1 VDGKVKVVGGGTC
14 SSTYNNYASGFNQR
28 RVIAA
33 PVTLALAFPNA
44 STAGVTVTNTSASA
58 VQGKLFVA
66 VVERHIP
73 YTWYDQSEVDFVV
86 RSLLP
91 SATGQDVSIPAG
103 QSVTHNQP
111 FTLGAGWSRP
121 NVQIVAFLQ
130 ASDKEVLQAA
140 RSPLPDPGSILLT
153 SPEAG
158 DLFIVGS
165 VMNVA
170 WSSQG
175 FTGNVDV
182 YLSTKESTWVPLAHN
197 IANSGTFDWLV
208 TDLPTTR
215 GRVKVSATDSGYPF
229 AQSPETFSI
238 IRNGDIDGDGQVL
251 ADDLVLLSAWLA
263 GDAEAF
269 PMIDID
275 GDKAVTAVDLVLL
288 AQQVIM

>member
-1 VDGKVKVVGGGTC
+1 MDGKVKVVGGGTC
-14 SSTYNNYASGFNQR
+14 SSTYNNYQNGFNQR
-28 RVIAA
+28 RVVAA
-33 PVTLALAFPNA
+33 PVTLALAFPSAN
-44 STAGVTVTNTSASA
+44 TAGVTVTNTSGAA

-103 QSVTHNQP
+103 QSVTHNQA

-140 RSPLPDPGSILLT
+140 RSALPDPGSILLT
-153 SPEAG
+153 APEAG
-158 DLFIVGS
+158 DLFVVGS

-175 FTGNVDV
+175 FTGNVNI
-182 YLSTKESTWVPLAHN
+182 YLSVKENTWVPLANN
-197 IANSGTFDWLV
+197 IANTGTFDWLV
-208 TDLPTTR
+208 TDLPTGK
-215 GRVKVSATDSGYPF
+215 GRIKVSATDGGYPF
-229 AQSPETFSI
+229 AQSEETFSI
-238 IRNGDIDGDGQVL
+238 VRKGDLDGDGQVL
-251 ADDLVLLSAWLA
+251 ADDLMLMAAWFA
-263 GDAEAF
+263 GDADVF

-275 GDKAVTAVDLVLL
+275 GDKSITAVDLVYL
-288 AQQVIM
+288 AQQLTL